1 MWLLTT
7 GHAIAGTHV
16 PVLQS
21 LVVFQ
26 SEFGDRPVG
35 TMYPGGR
42 WAGPSVRAVSTAALP
57 PSSSPGSGLKEGPE
71 PTKKGPIRGSRAH
84 PGLGP
89 PGSAHTQGHGTIPP
103 PPHSWQ
109 HTLGLQSPSGKT
121 QWGPQAYLW
130 ELLGGAL
137 QVSRKPGA
145 PRPVGLPTLIQPQ
158 LIHVQT
164 PGLVFKWI
172 SIRWAH
178 RIIASCYFYLERI
191 HNDICK

>member
-71 PTKKGPIRGSRAH
+71 PTKKGPIGGSRAH

-145 PRPVGLPTLIQPQ
+145 PPPRGSSHSYTTSADPRTDPGPCVQMDQYQMGPQ
-158 LIHVQT
+158 N
-164 PGLVFKWI
+164 
-172 SIRWAH
+172 H
-178 RIIASCYFYLERI
+178 RFLLFLS
-191 HNDICK
+191 